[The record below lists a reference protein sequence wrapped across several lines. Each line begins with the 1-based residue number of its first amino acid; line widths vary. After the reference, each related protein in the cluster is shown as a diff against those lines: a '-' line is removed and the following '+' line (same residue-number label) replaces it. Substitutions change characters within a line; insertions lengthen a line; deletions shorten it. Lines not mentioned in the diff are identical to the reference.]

1 VAGAALGA
9 APATGRH
16 PDIPS
21 AVTDAEAGVL
31 ASLAEGGTV
40 LELGA
45 QFGFSTVV
53 LAQAARVVH
62 SVDWHRG
69 DAEAG
74 WTDSLPT
81 FAENLRRHDVADSVV
96 VHVGAFAAVLPLL
109 AAGRFDLVFVDGA
122 HDFASVAG
130 DVAEALR
137 LVKPGGAVALHDWGR
152 FEVAAAVR
160 SVTDLPADVTDH
172 LGVIR
177 P

>member
-1 VAGAALGA
+1 M
-9 APATGRH
+9 
-16 PDIPS
+16 
-21 AVTDAEAGVL
+21 
-31 ASLAEGGTV
+31 
-40 LELGA
+40 
-45 QFGFSTVV
+45 
-53 LAQAARVVH
+53 VVH

-69 DAEAG
+69 DKDAG
-74 WTDSLPT
+74 WTDSLPV
-81 FAENLRRHDVADSVV
+81 FVENLCRHGVADSVV

-109 AAGRFDLVFVDGA
+109 VPGRFDLVFVDGA

-152 FEVAAAVR
+152 FEVAEAVR

-172 LGVIR
+172 LGVIC